1 MGVIIRYLRLARCP
15 RWQHIRKQMFL
26 SEDAKGG
33 NGRCGSLCACL
44 GKYVIKL
51 KEVVGSNV
59 VRSDGK
65 MYSMED
71 LAVVQE
77 GARQRLGK
85 SRNSEERQPLCWR
98 HGMASS
104 KFSAS
109 ESFKIPSRNLWR
121 HKKRETQGLSRKF
134 LTF

>member
-26 SEDAKGG
+26 SQGATGG
-33 NGRCGSLCACL
+33 NGRWGSLCACL
-44 GKYVIKL
+44 AKYVIKL
-51 KEVVGSNV
+51 KEAVGSNV

-65 MYSMED
+65 MYGMEGS
-71 LAVVQE
+71 AVEQE
-77 GARQRLGK
+77 GTWHRLDK
-85 SRNSEERQPLCWR
+85 SRNSEERQPLSWR
-98 HGMASS
+98 HGMAST

-121 HKKRETQGLSRKF
+121 DKKGETRGLSRIF